1 LSLRSDRFGGGDREQ
16 VLVVFYFLDTKLNNF
31 PGRPWCDRNERIE
44 QPSVA
49 MVTAMVAACATH
61 RCARSELVGA
71 G

>member
-1 LSLRSDRFGGGDREQ
+1 
-16 VLVVFYFLDTKLNNF
+16 VFYFLDTKLNNF